1 MGVALHDVRHSS
13 QWASEM
19 SERCPYCHLNFA
31 VAKRH
36 LMSKDWLTQLV
47 AWCAYQQHLEECP
60 PIVTRE
66 GEERLVDAIC
76 DYRQSGRKAGLD
88 KKGGERCGSPD
99 VFKGPSC
106 PVVGRF
112 PTRN

>member
-1 MGVALHDVRHSS
+1 V
-13 QWASEM
+13 SEH
-19 SERCPYCHLNFA
+19 CPYCRLNFA

-36 LMSKDWLTQLV
+36 LMSKDWLAQLI
-47 AWCAYQQHLEECP
+47 AWQALQQHLENCP
-60 PIVTRE
+60 PIVNRE

-76 DYRQSGRKAGLD
+76 NYRQSGREAGLD
-88 KKGGERCGSPD
+88 RKGGGKCGEAD

-106 PVVGRF
+106 PVVGRC